1 LELPSWC
8 KLPMKGRPSGPG
20 GKQAFLVVLFL
31 LIRRNKR
38 KMGTDRIRKS
48 DKAIVID
55 LCSFN
60 LYNES

>member
-1 LELPSWC
+1 
-8 KLPMKGRPSGPG
+8 MKGRPSGPG